1 MEVRTALQ
9 TGDTQSLSGVQR
21 QAVVAV
27 LDVRL
32 AGHGVEVG
40 LQGELHQVV
49 ARLHLQQGSTGE
61 NNMLDFRE
69 RNCIIPSFKK
79 GGN

>member
-27 LDVRL
+27 LDVGL

-40 LQGELHQVV
+40 LQGELHQVA
-49 ARLHLQQGSTGE
+49 ARLHLQQGSKHRRKQHVR
-61 NNMLDFRE
+61 LQRE
-69 RNCIIPSFKK
+69 KTLHHTKF
-79 GGN
+79 